1 MRSLEQYRQ
10 KIDTLHER
18 CPVRATLDV
27 IRGRWKPSILSE
39 LKNGPRRFSDLQC
52 AVRGITGQALS
63 LQLRQLEA
71 DAVVT
76 RTVLPEETPV
86 RVEYALTEDGHGLSG
101 VMDQLEAWGIEYLA
115 RGTGRE
121 PAAT

>member
-1 MRSLEQYRQ
+1 MCRSRN
-10 KIDTLHER
+10 HR
-18 CPVRATLDV
+18 PGA
-27 IRGRWKPSILSE
+27 
-39 LKNGPRRFSDLQC
+39 FA
-52 AVRGITGQALS
+52 AVG
-63 LQLRQLEA
+63 QLEA

-86 RVEYALTEDGHGLSG
+86 RVEYALTEDGHALSG